1 MQKILIVEDDRPI
14 ANLIKVSLAAE
25 GYSCV
30 CAYDGADDYITK
42 PFQVGEL
49 TARVEAV
56 LRRYGKAGCVLH
68 ADDVEVDIDSR
79 VVYKAGRE
87 VELTPKEF
95 DLLSEL
101 VRNKNVAMYRE
112 ALYEKVWGGEY
123 QDSSRTLDGGE
134 IIICALGKGEFT
146 LHGHFIVIYGYDG
159 DGFKVNDPNSVLR
172 SNRRWQFSDLQ
183 DQFRKIWGLRAGG
196 GASGSPSNQLTET
209 LPSGTMVVIGR

>member
-87 VELTPKEF
+87 VELT
-95 DLLSEL
+95 L
-101 VRNKNVAMYRE
+101 RNSTFCQNWYAIKMSRCTARRFTRKSGEGNIRTAAGRWTAGKSSYARWARE
-112 ALYEKVWGGEY
+112 N
-123 QDSSRTLDGGE
+123 SRFMGTL
-134 IIICALGKGEFT
+134 
-146 LHGHFIVIYGYDG
+146 
-159 DGFKVNDPNSVLR
+159 
-172 SNRRWQFSDLQ
+172 
-183 DQFRKIWGLRAGG
+183 
-196 GASGSPSNQLTET
+196 
-209 LPSGTMVVIGR
+209 